1 MRLFEVDV
9 GSVRTVLSVLQGQSK
24 KPGFTGEVPY
34 AVVLNLVKPFD
45 LPLGGL
51 NSDRQQIMIALK
63 NSVDPAGDVIKDIK
77 PDGTLV
83 LNKPNE
89 PANAGAGGNGGG
101 GSTVDKMAKSNTDL
115 TPNI

>member
-9 GSVRTVLSVLQGQSK
+9 GSVRTVLTVLQRQAS
-24 KPGFTGEVPY
+24 KPGAIGEVPY
-34 AVVLNLVKPFD
+34 AVVMRIADQFD

-51 NSDRQQIMIALK
+51 QSDRQQMMIALK
-63 NSVDPAGDVIKDIK
+63 NAVDPAGDVIKDIK

-89 PANAGAGGNGGG
+89 PADVGMGNAGGP
-101 GSTVDKMAKSNTDL
+101 SVDQMAKSNSSI
-115 TPNI
+115 TPKI